1 MVFAAL
7 APTIL
12 ETVGEVIAQRLRKK
26 NVPVV
31 PEVIEQA
38 AHEATQAIHEDPHVA
53 LVPVKSG
60 WMDPTIWSSLIA
72 FICAVLTAI
81 FGRDVV
87 PPEVQAQIVSGL
99 LGIFAVFQWWHRRRS
114 TSINAAAAVNVLK
127 KPAKGA

>member
-1 MVFAAL
+1 MVFAAIV
-7 APTIL
+7 PTIL
-12 ETVGEVIAQRLRKK
+12 ETVGGVIARRLVKK
-26 NVPVV
+26 NVPII

-38 AHEATQAIHEDPHVA
+38 AHEATQAIHEDPQIA

-60 WMDPTIWSSLIA
+60 WTDPTIWSSLIA
-72 FICAVLTAI
+72 LICAIMAAI
-81 FGRDVV
+81 FGHDVV

-127 KPAKGA
+127 KPAKGG

>member
-7 APTIL
+7 APTIR
-12 ETVGEVIAQRLRKK
+12 ETVGSIIARRLVKK
-26 NVPVV
+26 NVPII

-38 AHEATQAIHEDPHVA
+38 AHEATQAIHEDPQIA

-114 TSINAAAAVNVLK
+114 TSISAAAAANVLK
-127 KPAKGA
+127 KPSK

>member
-12 ETVGEVIAQRLRKK
+12 ETVGGIIARRLTKK
-26 NVPVV
+26 NVPII

-38 AHEATQAIHEDPHVA
+38 AHEATQAIHNDPGVA

-60 WMDPTIWSSLIA
+60 WVDPTIWTAAGAIVASIGDLTLQLTGSPIPDWANAAILLAAGA
-72 FICAVLTAI
+72 FI
-81 FGRDVV
+81 
-87 PPEVQAQIVSGL
+87 
-99 LGIFAVFQWWHRRRS
+99 WWHRRRS

-127 KPAKGA
+127 KPAKGT